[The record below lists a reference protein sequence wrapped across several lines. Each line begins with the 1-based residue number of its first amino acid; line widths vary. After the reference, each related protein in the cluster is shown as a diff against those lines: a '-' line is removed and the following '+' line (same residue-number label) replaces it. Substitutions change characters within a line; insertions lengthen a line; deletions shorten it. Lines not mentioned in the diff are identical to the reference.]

1 MRIARPF
8 VALALMVGL
17 ALPALGQGN
26 PTAKLTGRVTS
37 EGTPLPGVTVTATSD
52 NLQGKRITT
61 TSANGDYLFPSLPP
75 GDYTI
80 TFELQGLDSVQV
92 AARLSAAQSANV
104 NAEMVASAVAEEIV
118 VTSSL
123 EAISQ
128 SSQAATTYTQDL
140 IDKLPAGRS
149 ITEIV
154 ALAPGI
160 HATGPSKSSE
170 NNLGPISVS
179 GAATFENLFLVNG
192 VVVNENIR
200 GGANDL
206 FIEDAI
212 QETTTAT
219 SGVSAEFG
227 RFAGGVV
234 NVITKS
240 GGNAFSGSLRTS
252 FRNQDW
258 SEETPL
264 TTTVT
269 DDIVPIY
276 EATLG
281 GPVLRD
287 RLWFFVA
294 GRDFEEITTANT
306 SITNLAFDSGR
317 DEQRY
322 EGKLTLSLTDAH
334 NLVGSYMK
342 LDEIQYG
349 NNFPPIMDLR
359 SISDRETPE
368 ELLAFNYNGSLTSN
382 LFVTAQ
388 YSEREFT
395 FINSGSRF
403 TDRIF
408 GTLLLDRSRNNARYW
423 SPTFCGVCRP
433 EQRNNENYLAKASYF
448 LSSESLGTHDLVVG
462 YDAFNDIRVSDNH
475 QSGSDYRIFGTAAII
490 QGDQIYP
497 VFDNNGS
504 TWIQFNPISVSS
516 RGTNFETHSI
526 FVNDAWRLND
536 QWAFNLGV
544 RWDKNDGTDGGGAKV
559 ADDSNISPRL
569 AVTFDPK
576 GGDMVFHL
584 SYAKYVAA
592 LANNQG
598 DAASAGGVPA
608 TFRWAYGGPDINV
621 DPNAPLLGPE
631 EALSQLWAWWDS
643 IGGPNNTLP
652 TLLVDIPGGNTR
664 INGSLDSPSVDELS
678 LGATLRIGSR
688 GQLRADYV
696 HREYGDFYAERT
708 DRTTGQLVQPGTG
721 RRFDINLI
729 ENNNEDP
736 ERVYDGLHTQFRF
749 GFSKLDIGGNWTW
762 SHARGNF
769 DGETRVNGPVRF
781 EGGKYPEFKDPRWN
795 NPRGDLLVDQR
806 HRVNLYAVYTL
817 FENDRQSVS
826 VSGLQH
832 YSSGRP
838 YEAIGAV
845 DTRPFVPDLGYA
857 SEPAT
862 VAYYF
867 TGRGE
872 LLTPDIYRTDL
883 SISWELRIG
892 KLDVF
897 IEPEVVNVFNADDV
911 DTTATNLLDQS
922 VFTASNSGATSC
934 NGTRCLAFN
943 PFTETPVEGV
953 HWAKG
958 PNFGQAINPLAF
970 QQPRTYRLSVGIR
983 F

>member
-1 MRIARPF
+1 MRITRPI
-8 VALALMVGL
+8 VALALLVGL
-17 ALPALGQGN
+17 SLPALGQGN
-26 PTAKLTGRVTS
+26 PTAKLTGRVTN
-37 EGTPLPGVTVTATSD
+37 EGSGLPGVTVTAVSE
-52 NLQGKRITT
+52 NLQGKRITV
-61 TSANGDYLFPSLPP
+61 TSTNGDYLFPSLPP
-75 GDYTI
+75 GTYTI
-80 TFELQGLDSVQV
+80 SFELQGLDTVQLST
-92 AARLSAAQSANV
+92 RLSAAQSAV
-104 NAEMVASAVAEEIV
+104 LDAEMVTAAVADEIV

-128 SSQAATTYTQDL
+128 GSQAATTYTQDL

-179 GAATFENLFLVNG
+179 GGATFENLFLVNG

-227 RFAGGVV
+227 RFSGGVV

-281 GPVLRD
+281 GPILRD

-294 GRDFEEITTANT
+294 GRDFEELKTANA
-306 SITNLAFDSGR
+306 SITNVAYDEGR

-322 EGKLTLSLTDAH
+322 EGKLTLSLTESH
-334 NLVGSYMK
+334 NLVGSYMQ

-349 NNFPPIMDLR
+349 NTFPPIMDLR
-359 SISDRETPE
+359 SVSDRETPE
-368 ELLAFNYNGSLTSN
+368 ELLAFNYTGALSSN

-408 GTLLLDRSRNNARYW
+408 GTLLLDRSRNSARYW

-462 YDAFNDIRVSDNH
+462 YDSFNDIRISDNH
-475 QSGSDYRIFGTAAII
+475 QSGSDYRIFGTGAII
-490 QGDQIYP
+490 QGTDIYP
-497 VFDNNGS
+497 VFNNNGS
-504 TWIQFNPISVSS
+504 TWIQFNPIASS
-516 RGTNFETHSI
+516 SAGTNFETHSI
-526 FVNDAWRLND
+526 FFNDAWRLND
-536 QWAFNLGV
+536 KWAFNIGA
-544 RWDKNDGTDGGGAKV
+544 RYDRNDGTDGSGNQV

-569 AVTFDPK
+569 AVTFDPT

-584 SYAKYVAA
+584 AFARYVAA

-608 TFRWAYGGPDINV
+608 TLRWAYGGPNINT

-631 EALSQLWAWWDS
+631 EGLATLWTWWDS
-643 IGGPNNTLP
+643 IGGPNNNLP

-678 LGATLRIGSR
+678 IGASLRVGQR
-688 GQLRADYV
+688 GQVRADYV
-696 HREYGDFYAERT
+696 HREYGNFYSERT
-708 DRTTGQLVQPGTG
+708 DLSTGQLVQPGTG

-729 ENNNEDP
+729 ENNDTDP

-749 GFSKLDIGGNWTW
+749 GLSKLDFGGNWTW

-769 DGETRVNGPVRF
+769 DGETRVNGPVRYD
-781 EGGKYPEFKDPRWN
+781 GDKYPEYKDPRWN
-795 NPRGDLLVDQR
+795 TPRGDLLVDQR

-817 FENDRQSVS
+817 FESDLQSVR

-838 YEAIGAV
+838 YEAIGTINPAAYV
-845 DTRPFVPDLGYA
+845 TNPGYA
-857 SEPAT
+857 STP
-862 VAYYF
+862 VVNYYF

-883 SISWELRIG
+883 SISWEMRIG
-892 KLDVF
+892 KLDIF
-897 IEPEVVNVFNADDV
+897 IEPEIVNVFNAQRV

-922 VFTASNSGATSC
+922 VFTANNSGATSC
-934 NGTRCLAFN
+934 NGARCQAFD
-943 PFTETPVEGV
+943 PFTTTPVEGV

-958 PNFGQAINPLAF
+958 PSFGTAINPLAF